1 MDLIQMLTSQLGVS
15 DKQASGGACLLFKMA
30 QDKLGDADFGQVA
43 SAVPGIAKLISSAP
57 KSGGLGGAL
66 GGFASSFGGGAGK
79 LGDLASL
86 ASGFKKLDLDS
97 GMASQFIPIIM
108 SFVQSQGG
116 DAIQDILAKVLK

>member
-15 DKQASGGACLLFKMA
+15 DKQASGGAGLLFKMA

-57 KSGGLGGAL
+57 KSGGLG
-66 GGFASSFGGGAGK
+66 SSFGGGAGK

>member
-15 DKQASGGACLLFKMA
+15 DKQAS
-30 QDKLGDADFGQVA
+30 
-43 SAVPGIAKLISSAP
+43 
-57 KSGGLGGAL
+57 
-66 GGFASSFGGGAGK
+66 GGAGK

-97 GMASQFIPIIM
+97 GMASQFMPIIM

-116 DAIQDILAKVLK
+116 DAI